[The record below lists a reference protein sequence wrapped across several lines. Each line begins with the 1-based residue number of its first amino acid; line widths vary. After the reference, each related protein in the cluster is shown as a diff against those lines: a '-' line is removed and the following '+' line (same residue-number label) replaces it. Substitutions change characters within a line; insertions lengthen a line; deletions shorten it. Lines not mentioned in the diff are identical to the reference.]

1 MKYLLLATCA
11 FLFATFG
18 YTQYYYNDIVAL
30 QQAQQQYEALK
41 NNNIKTVI
49 ATSYENDNQPVENFS
64 LEQHISA
71 GAKTITVSSN
81 DPASGAM
88 FTTNRYENNRMV
100 KTTDSTDKVVTTAT
114 YQYDASGKLLAIIT
128 ETDDAFMNSHS
139 QEVHQWHYNG
149 DVPDYMLRI
158 KDNADTTRIDFTY
171 DEQGNVAQES
181 WNKNGRNIE
190 NYYYYYNDNH
200 QLTDIVRYNSRAKKM
215 LPDYLFDYNANGRLA
230 QLTQVPAGNDN
241 YMVWK
246 YVYSGSSLK
255 QRELLFNKQN
265 QLVGRIQY
273 QYQ

>member
-1 MKYLLLATCA
+1 MKYLLFA
-11 FLFATFG
+11 FCTLLFSLNS
-18 YTQYYYNDIVAL
+18 YSQYYYNDIVAL
-30 QQAQQQYEALK
+30 QQSQKQYEALK
-41 NNNIKTVI
+41 NNNIKSVT
-49 ATSYENDNQPVENFS
+49 ATSYENDNQPVQNFS
-64 LEQHISA
+64 LEQRISA
-71 GAKTITVSSN
+71 GAKTITVTSS
-81 DPASGAM
+81 DPASGITY
-88 FTTNRYENNRMV
+88 TTNEYQNNKIKRS
-100 KTTDSTDKVVTTAT
+100 TDSTDKVVTVAT
-114 YQYDASGKLLAIIT
+114 YNYNDSGKLLTLIT
-128 ETDDAFMNSHS
+128 ETHDAFMNSHS
-139 QEVHQWHYNG
+139 QELHQWHYNG

-181 WNKNGRNIE
+181 WNKKGRNIE

-215 LPDYLFDYNANGRLA
+215 LPDYLFDYNANGRIS
-230 QLTQVPAGNDN
+230 QMTQVPAGNDN

-246 YVYSGSSLK
+246 YVYSGSGLK